1 MASGAPSGL
10 IGGIGGALGA
20 LPIVSAARGLALR
33 VASPPRLPGA
43 ELSAGDVKL
52 ATYAEAAAIL
62 VAVPLAAL
70 VFGALLPRW
79 LESRSPRRGASF
91 EWAAAGFAAAFPLW
105 RGGGSARWALA
116 AGLIAAA
123 GVAALLFL
131 ARHRPI
137 PIRIPEADRSAFTSI
152 AAAAAAWEIGRR
164 ASGCGF
170 DSALVPLGAAAL
182 AAALPWL
189 FSPLLPGLRSRA

>member
-1 MASGAPSGL
+1 L

-33 VASPPRLPGA
+33 AASPPRLPGA

-52 ATYAEAAAIL
+52 ATYAEAAAFL

-131 ARHRPI
+131 VRHRPI
-137 PIRIPEADRSAFTSI
+137 PIRIPEADRSAFASI
-152 AAAAAAWEIGRR
+152 VAAAAAWEIGRR
-164 ASGCGF
+164 ASGCGL

-189 FSPLLPGLRSRA
+189 FLPLLPGLRSRA

>member
-10 IGGIGGALGA
+10 IGGIGGALGS

-52 ATYAEAAAIL
+52 ATYAEAAAFL

-79 LESRSPRRGASF
+79 LESRSARRGPSF

-105 RGGGSARWALA
+105 RSGASARWALA
-116 AGLIAAA
+116 AGLVAAA
-123 GVAALLFL
+123 GAAALLFL
-131 ARHRPI
+131 ARRRAVPI
-137 PIRIPEADRSAFTSI
+137 CIPEGDRSAFASI

-164 ASGCGF
+164 ASGCGL
-170 DSALVPLGAAAL
+170 DSVLVPLGAAAL

-189 FSPLLPGLRSRA
+189 FLPLLPGLRSRA

>member
-33 VASPPRLPGA
+33 VAAPPRLPGA

-52 ATYAEAAAIL
+52 ATYAEAAAFL

-116 AGLIAAA
+116 AGLVAAA

-137 PIRIPEADRSAFTSI
+137 PIRIPEADRSAFASI

-170 DSALVPLGAAAL
+170 DSALLPLGAAAL